1 MNKRVGANKR
11 KKKSD
16 MVSRD
21 NVRRIA
27 RRGISIVKV
36 GVIACLV
43 CGGGFIAAHRAWQW
57 MGTSPVFTVRSI
69 EVRGAQRIAPQEIRR
84 LSQLHEGM
92 RIVDV
97 KPPVSAK
104 AIMGNCW
111 IRHAR
116 VTRLFPGKVLIT
128 VEERVPMALINVGR
142 VYYLD
147 NDGVLLPLFPATYSD
162 LPVLSGI
169 AASLP
174 DSVGK
179 MIPRESLKRVQ
190 AFFNEAGRTDLSLIK
205 HLSQIDFAG
214 ESGIRLKIE
223 NSPTLIEID
232 DRQEN
237 VRLGRLK
244 ELMDILENSPGGAP
258 RRINL
263 CYNNLAYAQW

>member
-16 MVSRD
+16 IVSRD

-27 RRGISIVKV
+27 RRGFSIVKV

-57 MGTSPVFTVRSI
+57 MGTSPVFTVRSV
-69 EVRGAQRIAPQEIRR
+69 EVHGARRIAPQEIRR
-84 LSQLHEGM
+84 LSQVREGM

-97 KPPVSAK
+97 KPAASAR
-104 AIMGNCW
+104 AVMGNCW

-116 VTRLFPGKVLIT
+116 ISRRLPSKVIIT
-128 VEERVPMALINVGR
+128 VEERVPMALVNVGR
-142 VYYLD
+142 VFYLD
-147 NDGVLLPLFPATYSD
+147 NEGVLLPLFPATYTD

-169 AASLP
+169 VPESA
-174 DSVGK
+174 DSTGK
-179 MIPRESLKRVQ
+179 KISTESLKRVL
-190 AFFNEAGRTDLSLIK
+190 AFFAEVGKADTSLIN
-205 HLSQIDFAG
+205 HLSQIDFANG
-214 ESGIRLKIE
+214 PIVRLKME

-232 DRQEN
+232 GRQESQC
-237 VRLGRLK
+237 LDRLK
-244 ELMDILENSPGGAP
+244 ELMDIVGNSPGGTP

-263 CYNNLAYAQW
+263 SYSNLAYAQW